1 MAYQIIAVSEDPV
14 KEMSDTI
21 IVLKYQ
27 YGIMDFKES
36 SLLKTIQNEKF
47 HVVFLTPTEFM
58 IRSADEKYINAIIFG
73 VKNLDLIQMVN
84 PNQTQIPDISVA
96 DFISCFEIYTGKGV
110 EKLG

>member
-21 IVLKYQ
+21 MALKYQ

-47 HVVFLTPTEFM
+47 HVVFLTPIEFM
-58 IRSADEKYINAIIFG
+58 IQSADKKYINAIIFG

-84 PNQTQIPDISVA
+84 PNQTQIPDVSVA
-96 DFISCFEIYTGKGV
+96 EFIAYFDVYTGKGI